1 MPRQHV
7 LWLIIAVLAAPA
19 CRREAAP
26 AAGLRYPLKGKVVQ
40 VDVAG
45 RTVTVAHGDIPGFMP
60 AMTMEFVVL
69 ERDAALLSEV
79 SPGDEITATLVVPD
93 SRYWL
98 EDLVV
103 VKKGTPDPN
112 GAPGARARA
121 AQPGDAV
128 PDVALVDQ
136 DGRPLHLADFR
147 GKALALTFVY
157 TRCPLPDFC
166 PLMMKNFQA
175 AHAALVAE
183 PAVAARTHLLTISF
197 DTKHDTPD
205 VLRAFG
211 KPFQKTAKPFTHW
224 TLATG
229 KEEAIRALGGA
240 LELDYVEETRSFTHD
255 LRTAVLDRDGRL
267 RRLFRGNDWKPEEL
281 VAELKAA
288 AGPESRTGH
297 ETAFLILVNRPHAV
311 LARRAQIGSF
321 TRKVDRPRE

>member
-7 LWLIIAVLAAPA
+7 PWLILLAVLAAPA

-26 AAGLRYPLKGKVVQ
+26 TAGPRYPLQGRVVQ
-40 VDVAG
+40 VDVPG

-60 AMTMEFVVL
+60 AMTMDFVVL
-69 ERDAALLSEV
+69 EKDAALLRGV

-103 VKKGTPDPN
+103 VKKAAPDPN
-112 GAPGARARA
+112 ATPGPRARETR
-121 AQPGDAV
+121 PGDAV

-136 DGRPLHLADFR
+136 DGRPLRLASLR
-147 GKALALTFVY
+147 GKALGLTFVY

-166 PLMMKNFQA
+166 PLMMKRFQA
-175 AHAALVAE
+175 AQEALVKD
-183 PAVAARTHLLTISF
+183 PALAARTHLLTVSF

-211 KPFQKTAKPFTHW
+211 RPFQKTPRPFTQW

-229 KEEAIRALGGA
+229 TDAAIRELGGA
-240 LELDYVEETRSFTHD
+240 LGLDYVEETQSFTHN
-255 LRTAVLDRDGRL
+255 LRTAVVDPQGKL
-267 RRLFRGNDWKPEEL
+267 RRLFRGNDWTPEEL

-288 AGPESRTGH
+288 AG
-297 ETAFLILVNRPHAV
+297 A
-311 LARRAQIGSF
+311 
-321 TRKVDRPRE
+321 